1 MSVPR
6 HRSRTGLA
14 WPAWL
19 QRASRLGGVLAALAW
34 APAAVWPQG
43 TPPGMVPGA
52 GAAGTAGG
60 SGAGT
65 GTAPA
70 PVPPAAGASPAERA
84 LQGVWTWE
92 YQPEGGAL
100 QRFLLER
107 RADGT
112 FTLLSRSYAAGRAST
127 ELLNA
132 GLWGVSNGLYFTVTT
147 EVNGQRVNVR
157 DSALYNPYVIVGL
170 QGDVLRYRHLP
181 TGIELRTRKVPATT
195 RLPD

>member
-1 MSVPR
+1 MAQALR
-6 HRSRTGLA
+6 RGLH
-14 WPAWL
+14 L
-19 QRASRLGGVLAALAW
+19 CGALVCG
-34 APAAVWPQG
+34 PAAVWAQG
-43 TPPGMVPGA
+43 GVPGMAPGH
-52 GAAGTAGG
+52 GAGTA
-60 SGAGT
+60 SAA
-65 GTAPA
+65 APA
-70 PVPPAAGASPAERA
+70 PMAAPAGAASPAELA
-84 LQGVWTWE
+84 LQGLWTWE

-112 FTLLSRSYAAGRAST
+112 FTLVSRSYTAGRATT
-127 ELLNA
+127 ELVNT

-147 EVNGQRVNVR
+147 QVNGQRVNVR

-170 QGDVLRYRHLP
+170 QGEELRYLHLP